1 MPIYKVVS
9 QEYLDEYREN
19 LEMLVNDF
27 YNCVSFGSV
36 MYFILR
42 LSEYLQIGFYL
53 KEYGSGEN
61 VKIARTTFKTHSG
74 KEGSKT
80 KFDVFTDEE
89 GKSIARLKDYGD
101 ILRHEN
107 YSSDKVDMILLL
119 ATSEDIKLCVN
130 KLSGGSALSDFFV
143 SGKFNNVVTTLLKTN
158 ILNERLESI
167 LKDKLI
173 MDKDSD
179 TLENVLNS
187 VINETGC
194 SRDIVL
200 RAMFNILKDEYVLGS
215 KR

>member
-9 QEYLDEYREN
+9 QEYLDGYREN

-27 YNCVSFGSV
+27 YNGVSFGSV

-61 VKIARTTFKTHSG
+61 IKIARTTFKTHSG
-74 KEGSKT
+74 KKGSKT

-130 KLSGGSALSDFFV
+130 KLSDGSALSDFFV
-143 SGKFNNVVTTLLKTN
+143 SGKFNNVVTTLLKMN
-158 ILNERLESI
+158 ILNERLGSI
-167 LKDKLI
+167 LKNKLI

-179 TLENVLNS
+179 TLENVLSS

-194 SRDIVL
+194 SRDTVL
-200 RAMFNILKDEYVLGS
+200 RAMFNVLKDEYVLGS

>member
-9 QEYLDEYREN
+9 QEYLDGYREN

-27 YNCVSFGSV
+27 YNGVSFGSV

-61 VKIARTTFKTHSG
+61 IKIARTTFKTHSG
-74 KEGSKT
+74 KKGSKT

-130 KLSGGSALSDFFV
+130 KLSDGSALSDFFV
-143 SGKFNNVVTTLLKTN
+143 SGKFNNVVTTLLKMN

-167 LKDKLI
+167 LKNNLLWTRI
-173 MDKDSD
+173 V
-179 TLENVLNS
+179 TL
-187 VINETGC
+187 
-194 SRDIVL
+194 
-200 RAMFNILKDEYVLGS
+200 S
-215 KR
+215 KTF